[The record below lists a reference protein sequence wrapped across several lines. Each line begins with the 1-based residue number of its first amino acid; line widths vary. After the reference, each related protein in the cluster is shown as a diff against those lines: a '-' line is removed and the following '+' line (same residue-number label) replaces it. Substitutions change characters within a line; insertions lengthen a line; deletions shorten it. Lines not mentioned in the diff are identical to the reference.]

1 MPLPLPF
8 GLELTR
14 TSKSIKDEKKKESFV
29 LRAESDGSLTVERG
43 AGFFTSTFLD
53 VGGAPGQTDFDHII
67 TYRGLAL
74 HPEIDSAID
83 DIVNEAIVA
92 DERKP
97 IIQLNLDNVEFKG
110 VKSVD
115 KIKERIQEEFSHVVR
130 LMRFQTRGHEKFRKW
145 YIDGRLYHHVI
156 VDEADAKKGILEIRE
171 IDPLTIRKIREVE
184 RELDPKS
191 GIEIPKIVDEYYIN
205 NENGFQDASGQGGGS
220 SNNLIAG
227 VRINIDAISFIH
239 SGLIV
244 ELPSTRGPANSS
256 AAGRNRSKRVFGYL
270 HKALKP
276 MNQLRLLEDAVVIYR
291 ISRAPERRI
300 FYIDVGSLPKVKAEQ
315 YLKDIMNRY
324 RNKLVY
330 DATTGEV
337 RDTRRHF
344 SMLEDFWLPRREG
357 GRGTEITTLAG
368 GENLGEMEDV
378 EFFLKKLYKALNVP
392 ISRLDPEQGVQG
404 LGRASEI
411 TRDELKFSKFVSKIR
426 NKFSELF
433 MSLLRTQVI
442 MKGILTDTDW
452 EQIVEDLHFDW
463 ARDSHFAELKDA
475 EILRERLELLG
486 SVNEAVEAGFYSTL
500 WIRKNILR
508 QSDEEI
514 RQIDKEVKKEKK
526 EAEKAENGPDASGG
540 DDDDNGLGFSGSTRF
555 SGESEPEP
563 EPSKEKEKAKA
574 NT

>member
-1 MPLPLPF
+1 MPLNVF
-8 GLELTR
+8 GFELRRSPKSQELER
-14 TSKSIKDEKKKESFV
+14 KKESFV
-29 LRAESDGSLTVERG
+29 LADETDGSITIERG
-43 AGFFTSTFLD
+43 AGGFAFTSTFFD
-53 VGGAPGQTDFDHII
+53 TGGQLGQTDFDNII
-67 TYRGLAL
+67 TYRELSL
-74 HPEIDSAID
+74 HPEIETAVD

-97 IIQLNLDNVEFKG
+97 IVQLNLDDVKFKG
-110 VKSVD
+110 IKSPE
-115 KIKERIQEEFSHVVR
+115 KIKEKMQAEFLKVCQ
-130 LMRFQTRGHEKFRKW
+130 LLKFQTRGHEKFRKW
-145 YIDGRLYHHVI
+145 YIDGRLYHHI
-156 VDEADAKKGILEIRE
+156 LVDENDAQKGILEVRE
-171 IDPLTIRKIREVE
+171 IDPLTIRKIREVMRE
-184 RELDPKS
+184 RDDET
-191 GIEIPKIVDEYYIN
+191 GVEIPKVVDEYYIF
-205 NENGFQDASGQGGGS
+205 NENGFQTGANISSGQGEIQGVK
-220 SNNLIAG
+220 IAL
-227 VRINIDAISFIH
+227 DSISFIH
-239 SGLIV
+239 SGLV
-244 ELPSTRGPANSS
+244 VDLPMSRQAISIP
-256 AAGRNRSKRVFGYL
+256 GRHRLKKVFGYL

-276 MNQLRLLEDAVVIYR
+276 MNQLRLLEDAVVVYR

-357 GRGTEITTLAG
+357 GKGTEITTLPG

-378 EFFLKKLYKALNVP
+378 EYFLKKLYKAMNVP

-411 TRDELKFSKFVSKIR
+411 TRDELKFAKFVAKIR
-426 NKFSELF
+426 NKFSELLLG
-433 MSLLRTQVI
+433 LLRTQVL

-452 EQIVEDLHFDW
+452 DQISEDLHFNW

-486 SVNEAVEAGFYSTL
+486 SIGEATEFGFYSKA

-514 RQIDKEVKKEKK
+514 KQIDREVKKER
-526 EAEKAENGPDASGG
+526 KAEGG
-540 DDDDNGLGFSGSTRF
+540 EDGNSIFDGDEPP
-555 SGESEPEP
+555 ESQPTEPKPPEP
-563 EPSKEKEKAKA
+563 KPTPAAKTEPKPKPS
-574 NT
+574 NGDS

>member
-1 MPLPLPF
+1 MPEFLGF
-8 GLELTR
+8 EIKR
-14 TSKSIKDEKKKESFV
+14 TPKAARDEKKKQSFV
-29 LRAESDGSLTVERG
+29 LRDEADGSITIERG

-53 VGGAPGQTDFDHII
+53 IGGQPGQTDFDHII
-67 TYRGLAL
+67 TYRELAL

-83 DIVNEAIVA
+83 DILNEAIVS

-97 IIQLNLDNVEFKG
+97 TVQLNLDDVKFPG
-110 VKSVD
+110 VKNDTKIKD
-115 KIKERIQEEFSHVVR
+115 KIQAEFEHIVR
-130 LMRFQTRGHEKFRKW
+130 LLRFQTRGHEKFRKW
-145 YIDGRLYHHVI
+145 YIDGRLYHHI
-156 VDEADAKKGILEIRE
+156 IIDDENPGKGILEVRE

-184 RELDPKS
+184 RNRDEKTGVELP
-191 GIEIPKIVDEYYIN
+191 EVVDEYYVF
-205 NENGFQDASGQGGGS
+205 NENGFDGAGGS
-220 SNNLIAG
+220 GAG
-227 VRINIDAISFIH
+227 QQGDNFMTQGLRIEQDAISFIH

-244 ELPSTRGPANSS
+244 ELPWARQNIVGTGPGKA
-256 AAGRNRSKRVFGYL
+256 RSKRVFGYL

-330 DATTGEV
+330 DAQTGEV

-357 GRGTEITTLAG
+357 GRGTEITTLPG
-368 GENLGEMEDV
+368 GDNLGEMDDV

-411 TRDELKFSKFVSKIR
+411 TRDELKFSKFVAKIR

-433 MSLLRTQVI
+433 LGLLRTQVL
-442 MKGILTDTDW
+442 MKGILIDTDW
-452 EQIVEDLHFDW
+452 DLIVENLHFDW

-475 EILRERLELLG
+475 EIMRERLDLLG
-486 SVNEAVEAGFYSTL
+486 SISEATESGFYSKA
-500 WIRKNILR
+500 WIRKNVLR

-514 RQIDKEVKKEKK
+514 KQIDKEVKKEQK
-526 EAEKAENGPDASGG
+526 ENGDDPFATAGEGDESGFGGAPDNDRFGG
-540 DDDDNGLGFSGSTRF
+540 
-555 SGESEPEP
+555 EPKP
-563 EPSKEKEKAKA
+563 EKETAKA
-574 NT
+574 TTPNGEA

>member
-1 MPLPLPF
+1 
-8 GLELTR
+8 
-14 TSKSIKDEKKKESFV
+14 
-29 LRAESDGSLTVERG
+29 
-43 AGFFTSTFLD
+43 
-53 VGGAPGQTDFDHII
+53 
-67 TYRGLAL
+67 
-74 HPEIDSAID
+74 
-83 DIVNEAIVA
+83 
-92 DERKP
+92 
-97 IIQLNLDNVEFKG
+97 
-110 VKSVD
+110 
-115 KIKERIQEEFSHVVR
+115 
-130 LMRFQTRGHEKFRKW
+130 
-145 YIDGRLYHHVI
+145 
-156 VDEADAKKGILEIRE
+156 
-171 IDPLTIRKIREVE
+171 
-184 RELDPKS
+184 
-191 GIEIPKIVDEYYIN
+191 
-205 NENGFQDASGQGGGS
+205 
-220 SNNLIAG
+220 
-227 VRINIDAISFIH
+227 
-239 SGLIV
+239 
-244 ELPSTRGPANSS
+244 
-256 AAGRNRSKRVFGYL
+256 
-270 HKALKP
+270 

-291 ISRAPERRI
+291 IARAPERRI

-540 DDDDNGLGFSGSTRF
+540 DDDDGLGFSGSTRF

-563 EPSKEKEKAKA
+563 SKEKEKAKA

>member
-1 MPLPLPF
+1 MPEFLGF
-8 GLELTR
+8 EIKR
-14 TSKSIKDEKKKESFV
+14 TPKAARDEKKKQSFV
-29 LRAESDGSLTVERG
+29 LRDEADGSITIERG

-53 VGGAPGQTDFDHII
+53 IGGQPGQTDFDHII
-67 TYRGLAL
+67 TYRELAL

-83 DIVNEAIVA
+83 DIVNEAIVS

-97 IIQLNLDNVEFKG
+97 TVQLNLDDVKFPG
-110 VKSVD
+110 VKKD
-115 KIKERIQEEFSHVVR
+115 TKIKEKIQDEFAHIVR
-130 LMRFQTRGHEKFRKW
+130 LMKFQTRGHEKFRKW
-145 YIDGRLYHHVI
+145 YIDGRLYHHI
-156 VDEADAKKGILEIRE
+156 IIDDENPGKGILEVRE
-171 IDPLTIRKIREVE
+171 IDPLTIRKIREIERNRDEKTGVE
-184 RELDPKS
+184 LPEV
-191 GIEIPKIVDEYYIN
+191 VDEYYVF
-205 NENGFQDASGQGGGS
+205 NENGFDGAGGLGAAAQGSGDHSMTQG
-220 SNNLIAG
+220 L
-227 VRINIDAISFIH
+227 RIEQDAISFIH

-244 ELPSTRGPANSS
+244 ELPWARSNLVGTGSGKA
-256 AAGRNRSKRVFGYL
+256 RSKRVFGYL
-270 HKALKP
+270 HKSLKP

-300 FYIDVGSLPKVKAEQ
+300 FYIDVGSLPKVKAEA

-330 DATTGEV
+330 DAQTGEV

-357 GRGTEITTLAG
+357 GRGTEITTLPG
-368 GENLGEMEDV
+368 GDNLGEMDDV

-433 MSLLRTQVI
+433 LGLLRTQVL

-452 EQIVEDLHFDW
+452 DLIVEDLHFDW

-475 EILRERLELLG
+475 EIMRERLDLLG
-486 SVNEAVEAGFYSTL
+486 SISEATDAGFYSKA
-500 WIRKNILR
+500 WIRKNVLR

-514 RQIDKEVKKEKK
+514 KQIDKEVKKEKK
-526 EAEKAENGPDASGG
+526 EDEDDPFATAGEGDESGFGGAPDNDRFGGEPKPEKETEKATTPNGEA
-540 DDDDNGLGFSGSTRF
+540 
-555 SGESEPEP
+555 
-563 EPSKEKEKAKA
+563 
-574 NT
+574 

>member
-1 MPLPLPF
+1 MPEFLGF
-8 GLELTR
+8 EIKR
-14 TSKSIKDEKKKESFV
+14 TPKAARDEKKKQSFV
-29 LRAESDGSLTVERG
+29 LRDEADGSITIERG

-53 VGGAPGQTDFDHII
+53 IGGQPGQTDFDHII
-67 TYRGLAL
+67 TYRELAL

-97 IIQLNLDNVEFKG
+97 TVSLNLDDVTFPG
-110 VKSVD
+110 VKKDTKIKD
-115 KIKERIQEEFSHVVR
+115 KIQDEFAHIVR

-145 YIDGRLYHHVI
+145 YIDGRLYHHI
-156 VDEADAKKGILEIRE
+156 IIDDENPAKGILEVRE
-171 IDPLTIRKIREVE
+171 VDPLTIRKIREVE
-184 RELDPKS
+184 RKRDDDTGAELP
-191 GIEIPKIVDEYYIN
+191 EIVDEYYVF
-205 NENGFQDASGQGGGS
+205 NENGFDGGGGLS
-220 SNNLIAG
+220 SQSGGSDNFMSQGL
-227 VRINIDAISFIH
+227 RIEPDAISFIH

-244 ELPSTRGPANSS
+244 ELPWA
-256 AAGRNRSKRVFGYL
+256 RNNIVGTGSGKRSKRVFGYL

-368 GENLGEMEDV
+368 GENLGEMDDV

-411 TRDELKFSKFVSKIR
+411 TRDELKFSKFVAKIR

-433 MSLLRTQVI
+433 LGLLRTQVL
-442 MKGILTDTDW
+442 MKSILTDTDW
-452 EQIVEDLHFDW
+452 DLIVEDLHFDW

-475 EILRERLELLG
+475 EIMRERLDLLG
-486 SVNEAVEAGFYSTL
+486 SIAEAREAGFYSKN
-500 WIRKNILR
+500 WIQKNVLR

-514 RQIDKEVKKEKK
+514 KQIQKEVKKEQK
-526 EAEKAENGPDASGG
+526 EDGEDPFA
-540 DDDDNGLGFSGSTRF
+540 T
-555 SGESEPEP
+555 SGEGDEGGFGDAPDKNRFGAD
-563 EPSKEKEKAKA
+563 SKPEKEKVTAKA
-574 NT
+574 TTPNGEA

>member
-1 MPLPLPF
+1 MPLKLF
-8 GLELTR
+8 GFELSR
-14 TSKSIKDEKKKESFV
+14 TAKSIRDEQRKESFV
-29 LRAESDGSLTVERG
+29 LADEADGSITIERG
-43 AGFFTSTFLD
+43 AGYFTSTFLD
-53 VGGAPGQTDFDHII
+53 IGGQPGQTDFDNII
-67 TYRGLAL
+67 TYRELAL
-74 HPEIDSAID
+74 HPEIESAID

-97 IIQLNLDNVEFKG
+97 IVQLNLDDVNFTGVENVE
-110 VKSVD
+110 
-115 KIKERIQEEFSHVVR
+115 KIKKKMQTEFDTIVR
-130 LMRFQTRGHEKFRKW
+130 LLRFQTRGHEKFRKW
-145 YIDGRLYHHVI
+145 YIDGRLYHHI
-156 VDEADAKKGILEIRE
+156 LVDDSDQKKGILEVRE
-171 IDPLTIRKIREVE
+171 VDPLTVRKIREVVRQRDE
-184 RELDPKS
+184 PT
-191 GIEIPKIVDEYYIN
+191 GIEIPKVVDEYYIY
-205 NENGFQDASGQGGGS
+205 NENGFHDATGLAS
-220 SNNLIAG
+220 SSDNLVSQG
-227 VRINIDAISFIH
+227 VRIQLDSISFVH
-239 SGLIV
+239 SGLVV
-244 ELPSTRGPANSS
+244 ELPASRQAVATP
-256 AAGRNRSKRVFGYL
+256 GRNRAKRVFGYL

-357 GRGTEITTLAG
+357 GRGTEITTLQG

-411 TRDELKFSKFVSKIR
+411 TRDELKFSKFVAKIR

-433 MSLLRTQVI
+433 LGLLRTQVI
-442 MKGILTDTDW
+442 MKGILTDADW
-452 EQIVEDLHFDW
+452 ELIAEDLHFDW

-475 EILRERLELLG
+475 EILRERLDLLG
-486 SVNEAVEAGFYSTL
+486 SISEARQLGFYSKS

-514 RQIDKEVKKEKK
+514 KQIDKEVKKENK
-526 EAEKAENGPDASGG
+526 EAEKQNGENGFDSEFG
-540 DDDDNGLGFSGSTRF
+540 DPGAADRFGQPAQPQPAPSRNG
-555 SGESEPEP
+555 E
-563 EPSKEKEKAKA
+563 A
-574 NT
+574 